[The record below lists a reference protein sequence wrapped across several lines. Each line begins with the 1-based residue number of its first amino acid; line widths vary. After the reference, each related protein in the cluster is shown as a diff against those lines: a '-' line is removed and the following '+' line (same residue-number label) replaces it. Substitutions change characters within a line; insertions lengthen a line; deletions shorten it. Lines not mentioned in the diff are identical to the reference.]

1 MTKAHFHVFFHERL
15 LSLFI
20 VCETMFTIGELRT
33 ISHAND
39 TQAQQVA
46 PNPRQGRFSTQTPL
60 ERERRHKELCLC
72 CFLVNCNCKLVKT
85 SSIETRSQR
94 HWGYP

>member
-1 MTKAHFHVFFHERL
+1 MYSFMKGCCEL
-15 LSLFI
+15 CLFI

-39 TQAQQVA
+39 TQAQ
-46 PNPRQGRFSTQTPL
+46 QGRFSTQTPL

-94 HWGYP
+94 H

>member
-20 VCETMFTIGELRT
+20 VCETMFIIGELRA

-60 ERERRHKELCLC
+60 E
-72 CFLVNCNCKLVKT
+72 
-85 SSIETRSQR
+85 
-94 HWGYP
+94 